1 MKRCGLKFNNYTSL
15 MSSMKFI
22 FKSIKTDAGLC
33 ILLTLLSIGTRS
45 FFFQGHNAVPFEI
58 QDEITLVWALKD
70 FVLGQW
76 HEITGPIHRFVASYL
91 YAPFY
96 GSYFAYLWL
105 SGAIIGFDEV
115 RESFLLQSAH
125 GYDSINVWVWV
136 PRLVSWLFLVL
147 SIPLQFILTKIVTG
161 NKQIAFIAGILLV
174 FAFTHLYSSVFG
186 LPDGIGLVLFQA
198 SVIQQQ
204 LYLRNRTRANIAI
217 LSFLIACTILVQLLN
232 AVVLIV
238 SGIFLLFLVRKKE
251 VHFTLSSFNSE
262 VLSIAGCTALFVL
275 ILNPLLY
282 LAPDNV
288 ISEFHYGVSEWG
300 PQFMSRPIFYVA
312 HIARV
317 ICDEILGFGLTVL
330 LSISLIWLAFGR
342 LRLLWAQQIIV
353 PLFCLI
359 VGMAFVTELT
369 YETNLIAIYVPVCIL
384 AAWVFVQLWPSNVAS
399 YNLDKHILRYGLCF
413 TLALFA
419 FAAPINNW
427 FSLYRLALV
436 EGTRSS
442 ARNWI
447 HENIPPESKIYIAP
461 YTYTAPLIRSL
472 EQVQLE
478 SSVSELAHWRIN
490 SEVGRELSPSYFV
503 ITDPQLYDDKDLL
516 PDYYVQSVF
525 AYGHQ
530 DCEVDR
536 VIDIFLC
543 PYNPLRGSFSYFSEI
558 NQMPQYPNELDM
570 VLLREFSPL
579 CSMQDSTFGKIN
591 YRTSVLSNNI
601 QDLCR
606 FGPIIQVY
614 QIVGLVDT

>member
-1 MKRCGLKFNNYTSL
+1 M
-15 MSSMKFI
+15 
-22 FKSIKTDAGLC
+22 
-33 ILLTLLSIGTRS
+33 
-45 FFFQGHNAVPFEI
+45 
-58 QDEITLVWALKD
+58 
-70 FVLGQW
+70 
-76 HEITGPIHRFVASYL
+76 
-91 YAPFY
+91 
-96 GSYFAYLWL
+96 
-105 SGAIIGFDEV
+105 
-115 RESFLLQSAH
+115 
-125 GYDSINVWVWV
+125 
-136 PRLVSWLFLVL
+136 
-147 SIPLQFILTKIVTG
+147 
-161 NKQIAFIAGILLV
+161 
-174 FAFTHLYSSVFG
+174 
-186 LPDGIGLVLFQA
+186 
-198 SVIQQQ
+198 
-204 LYLRNRTRANIAI
+204 
-217 LSFLIACTILVQLLN
+217 VQLLN

-238 SGIFLLFLVRKKE
+238 SGIFLLFLVRKKK
-251 VHFTLSSFNSE
+251 VGFALGGFNSE
-262 VLSIAGCTALFVL
+262 VFSIAGCTALFVL

-300 PQFMSRPIFYVA
+300 PQFMSRPIFYIA

-330 LSISLIWLAFGR
+330 LSVSLIWIVFGR
-342 LRLLWAQQIIV
+342 VRLLWAQQIIV

-369 YETNLIAIYVPVCIL
+369 YETNLIAIYVPVCVL
-384 AAWVFVQLWPSNVAS
+384 SAWVFVQLWPSNVAS

-413 TLALFA
+413 VLALFA
-419 FAAPINNW
+419 FAVPINNW

-447 HENIPPESKIYIAP
+447 HENIPSESKIYIAP

-478 SSVSELAHWRIN
+478 SSMSELAYWRVN
-490 SEVGRELSPSYFV
+490 SKVGRELSPSYFV
-503 ITDPQLYDDKDLL
+503 ITDPQLLDDKDFL

-525 AYGHQ
+525 VYGNQ

-558 NQMPQYPNELDM
+558 NQMPKYPNELDM

>member
-1 MKRCGLKFNNYTSL
+1 
-15 MSSMKFI
+15 MSRMKFI
-22 FKSIKTDAGLC
+22 LESIKTDAGLC
-33 ILLTLLSIGTRS
+33 ILLTLMSIGTRS
-45 FFFQGHNAVPFEI
+45 FFFQSHNAVPFEI

-70 FVLGQW
+70 FLLGQW
-76 HEITGPIHRFVASYL
+76 NEITGPIHRFVASYL
-91 YAPFY
+91 YTPFY
-96 GSYFAYLWL
+96 GSYFAYLWFT
-105 SGAIIGFDEV
+105 GAIIGLDEV

-147 SIPLQFILTKIVTG
+147 SIPLQFVLTKIVTQ

-174 FAFTHLYSSVFG
+174 FAFTHLYSSAFG
-186 LPDGIGLVLFQA
+186 LPDGIGLVVFQVA
-198 SVIQQQ
+198 IIQQQ
-204 LYLRNRTRANIAI
+204 LYLRNRTRANIVI

-232 AVVLIV
+232 AVVLVV

-251 VHFTLSSFNSE
+251 AGFSFSSFTSE
-262 VLSIAGCTALFVL
+262 VIVIAGCTTLFVL
-275 ILNPLLY
+275 IVNPLIY
-282 LAPDNV
+282 LVPDNV

-300 PQFMSRPIFYVA
+300 PQFMSRPIYYVA

-330 LSISLIWLAFGR
+330 LSIAFIWIVFGR
-342 LRLLWAQQIIV
+342 PDLLWAQQIVV
-353 PLFCLI
+353 PLLSLI

-369 YETNLIAIYVPVCIL
+369 YETNLIAIYVPACIL
-384 AAWVFVQLWPSNVAS
+384 AAWVFIQLWPSNVAS
-399 YNLDKHILRYGLCF
+399 NNLDRHVLRYSLCF
-413 TLALFA
+413 VLALFA
-419 FAAPINNW
+419 FAMPISNW
-427 FSLYRLALV
+427 FSLYRLSLV

-447 HENIPPESKIYIAP
+447 HENIQSGSKIYIAP
-461 YTYTAPLIRSL
+461 YTYTAPLIKSL

-478 SSVSELAHWRIN
+478 SSVSELAYWRIN
-490 SEVGRELSPSYFV
+490 SKIGRELSPSYFV
-503 ITDPQLYDDKDLL
+503 ITDPQSYDHKDLL
-516 PDYYVQSVF
+516 PDYYVQSLF
-525 AYGHQ
+525 TYGNQ
-530 DCEVDR
+530 DCEIGR

-558 NQMPQYPNELDM
+558 NQMPKYPDELDM

-579 CSMQDSTFGKIN
+579 CSMQDSTFGTIN

-606 FGPIIQVY
+606 FGPIIQIY
-614 QIVGLVDT
+614 QIIGLVEN